1 MVKMKDIV
9 TACLLKAKMK
19 GKLNRL
25 DLIRRYM
32 RMKYS
37 VSLSNAVL
45 AKRIYFME
53 LHKPHNAF

>member
-1 MVKMKDIV
+1 MKDIV

-25 DLIRRYM
+25 DLIRRYL
-32 RMKYS
+32 RMKYR
-37 VSLSNAVL
+37 VSLSNSVL

-53 LHKPHNAF
+53 LQKPHNVY

>member
-1 MVKMKDIV
+1 MLKMKDIV

-25 DLIRRYM
+25 DLIRRYL

-37 VSLSNAVL
+37 VSLSNSVL

-53 LHKPHNAF
+53 LQKPANAY